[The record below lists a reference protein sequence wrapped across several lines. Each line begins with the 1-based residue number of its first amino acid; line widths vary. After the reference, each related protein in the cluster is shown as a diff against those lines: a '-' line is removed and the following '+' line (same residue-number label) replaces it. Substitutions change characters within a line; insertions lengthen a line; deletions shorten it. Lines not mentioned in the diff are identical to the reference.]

1 MIMHFF
7 KKIQNKISASYLL
20 FLTLIILVGIA
31 AFYFGYENGRNYP
44 KIITVENICNIE
56 NNQSTQAN
64 FGIFWEAWDMLKKE
78 HLKGAQAVDKDLVYG
93 AIDGLV
99 NSLGDPNT
107 VFFPPEDSKKFEE
120 DVNGSF
126 GGIGAEIGTKNNQL
140 VVIAPL
146 EGTPAEKAGLK
157 AGDKILAIDGKS
169 AEKLDV
175 NEAVKKIRGEV
186 GKEVILLILRETWT
200 APKEIKITRAVIEIP
215 TLKWNYIAKDS
226 KGIAGEES
234 KAIIEKSG
242 KKIAH
247 LQLYSFNQNAPVV
260 FYKAALM
267 ILFGNI
273 DGIILDL
280 RNNPG
285 GYLEI
290 ANNLAGWFLDKGD
303 IIVKEKFRNG
313 TEDVFRANGN
323 SALKK
328 IPTVI
333 LVNKGSASASE
344 ILAGALRAHLKT
356 KLIGTNTFGKG
367 TVQELKSLSD
377 NSKIKLTIANW
388 ELPDG
393 SIISEEGIKPDIEIN
408 ISEEDV
414 KNNHDTQLEKGIEVL
429 ISEMQSQKIVSP

>member
-1 MIMHFF
+1 MI
-7 KKIQNKISASYLL
+7 KIL
-20 FLTLIILVGIA
+20 F
-31 AFYFGYENGRNYP
+31 
-44 KIITVENICNIE
+44 
-56 NNQSTQAN
+56 
-64 FGIFWEAWDMLKKE
+64 
-78 HLKGAQAVDKDLVYG
+78 YG

-99 NSLGDPNT
+99 NSLSDPNT
-107 VFFPPEDSKKFEE
+107 VFFHPKILKFEE

-140 VVIAPL
+140 VVIALL

-290 ANNLAGWFLDKGD
+290 ANNLA
-303 IIVKEKFRNG
+303 
-313 TEDVFRANGN
+313 
-323 SALKK
+323 
-328 IPTVI
+328 
-333 LVNKGSASASE
+333 
-344 ILAGALRAHLKT
+344 
-356 KLIGTNTFGKG
+356 
-367 TVQELKSLSD
+367 
-377 NSKIKLTIANW
+377 
-388 ELPDG
+388 DG
-393 SIISEEGIKPDIEIN
+393 F
-408 ISEEDV
+408 
-414 KNNHDTQLEKGIEVL
+414 
-429 ISEMQSQKIVSP
+429 